1 MRSGRTGLG
10 ITVSG
15 LGVIACTYGLARYA
29 YGLFLPV
36 FREQFALSGAL
47 SGAIATG
54 GYASYCGAAVAAH
67 RLLGRGHARGAAGLA
82 GSLAALGCTAIA
94 VAPSAGVLAAGVL
107 VAGSGAGLA
116 SPAMVAL
123 IAQAVPA
130 PGRPRAQAIVNAGTG
145 AGVLVSGPVA
155 LLFAHQSRFAWLCFA
170 VFTVLATAGV
180 WAATGRHHPVTA
192 SVSTPRTA
200 PALGHLG
207 PALTAAALLG
217 VGSSAIWTFGRELVV
232 NNGHLNTTSSSVFWT
247 LLGAAGLAGAL
258 VGDAVQRWDITR
270 TWVPLALLL
279 SVSTVALAL
288 YPGDAPVAFLC
299 ASVFGATYVALTG
312 VLIAWAATLQPAT
325 PAAATATLF
334 IVLTLGQAI
343 GATLIGVLTE
353 ATNPRVAFTAAAVLA
368 ATSTI
373 PALRPSGGGPTPA
386 TAIHPPNEHNEAKQI
401 ESAVIDPPAI
411 TRPSDSHRKTI
422 HQRDESRADSC
433 RRARCGQG
441 NARGAE
447 FRDPRRH
454 AVQRR
459 GRWGQRGLRQARR
472 TAREGA

>member
-1 MRSGRTGLG
+1 MDMRSGRTGLG
-10 ITVSG
+10 VTVSG
-15 LGVIACTYGLARYA
+15 LGLIACSYGLARYA

-54 GYASYCGAAVAAH
+54 GYVSYCGAALLAH
-67 RLLGRGHARGAAGLA
+67 RLLGREHARGAAGLA
-82 GSLAALGCTAIA
+82 GVLAALGCTAIA

-123 IAQAVPA
+123 IAQAVTG

-155 LLFAHQSRFAWLCFA
+155 LLLTHQWRSAWLCFA
-170 VFTVLATAGV
+170 IVTILATAGV
-180 WAATGRHHPVTA
+180 WAATSRPHPAT
-192 SVSTPRTA
+192 TPATTHTA
-200 PALGHLG
+200 PALGHLR

-217 VGSSAIWTFGRELVV
+217 AGSSAIWTFGRELVV
-232 NNGHLNTTSSSVFWT
+232 TTGHLNTTSSSVFWT

-270 TWVPLALLL
+270 TWALSALLL
-279 SVSTVALAL
+279 AASTVTLAM
-288 YPGDAPVAFLC
+288 YPGAAPVAFLC

-312 VLIAWAATLQPAT
+312 VLIAWASALQPAT
-325 PAAATATLF
+325 PAGATATLF

-343 GATLIGVLTE
+343 GATLIGVLTD
-353 ATNPRVAFTAAAVLA
+353 ATNPLVAFTAAAVLA

-373 PALRPSGGGPTPA
+373 PALRPTGGGPTPA
-386 TAIHPPNEHNEAKQI
+386 TAIHPPTNT
-401 ESAVIDPPAI
+401 
-411 TRPSDSHRKTI
+411 TRQNR
-422 HQRDESRADSC
+422 
-433 RRARCGQG
+433 
-441 NARGAE
+441 
-447 FRDPRRH
+447 
-454 AVQRR
+454 
-459 GRWGQRGLRQARR
+459 
-472 TAREGA
+472 